1 MQVRYIKD
9 GPDHRLKD
17 IADFIQKLYRRKS
30 DSGEESRAIT
40 GIIYCRAKSNCDAVA
55 AFLKTKG
62 INAAAYHRG
71 LKDDSAKKAQDRWM
85 YNELLAEKG
94 KPRID
99 CIGVLFLLCLC
110 IS

>member
-1 MQVRYIKD
+1 M
-9 GPDHRLKD
+9 KD
-17 IADFIQKLYRRKS
+17 IADFIQKLYRRKP

-85 YNELLAEKG
+85 YNDLLAEKG

-99 CIGVLFLLCLC
+99 CIGESVC
-110 IS
+110 SSSYVSG